1 MSKVIEAQ
9 GEYKVKAT
17 GASMSYEFEYVAYD
31 NLQDAIDTLGEDK
44 VFKTFQR
51 QVKVDA
57 GNTAREEAKVTNG
70 HSTRV
75 AMTEEQKAQAKAER
89 QANKALLDKIKA
101 LPAHERAKLGL

>member
-9 GEYKVKAT
+9 GEYTSKKSGSKVA
-17 GASMSYEFEYVAYD
+17 YEFEYVAYD

-44 VFKTFQR
+44 VFKGFQR

-70 HSTRV
+70 DSARK
-75 AMTEEQKAQAKAER
+75 AMSEEEKAQAKAER
-89 QANKALLDKIKA
+89 QANKVLLDKIKA

>member
-1 MSKVIEAQ
+1 MSKVIQAT

-17 GASMSYEFEYVAYD
+17 GESTQYDFEFVSYD

-44 VFKTFQR
+44 VFKVFQR

-57 GNTAREEAKVTNG
+57 GNTAREEAKVANG
-70 HSTRV
+70 HSTRK
-75 AMTEEQKAQAKAER
+75 AMSEEEKVQAKVER

-101 LPAHERAKLGL
+101 LSPSQRAQLGL